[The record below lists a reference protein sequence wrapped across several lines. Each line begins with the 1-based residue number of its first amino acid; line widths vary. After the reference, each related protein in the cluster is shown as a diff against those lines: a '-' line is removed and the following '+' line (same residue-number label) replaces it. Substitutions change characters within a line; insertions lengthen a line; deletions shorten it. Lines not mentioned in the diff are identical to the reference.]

1 MKKFRILLLALA
13 LALAFCACGEKNEP
27 EEVTTAETSETESVE
42 LTPTPASTELGSGR
56 FETFEAAF
64 TGAETFAGAD
74 GSEVLRVYFDFT
86 NCSDETV
93 SAQDRLLIS
102 AVQDGKTLVW
112 AETENAGA
120 DNSALRLQPGHKIRC
135 TLDYKLVSSSPVA
148 ILLDDAEGHTVS
160 ALLPLD
166 QLPGA
171 PEDEASAEPSAEETT
186 TQLAAQCDLFGLYNI
201 TITGGTVDESGRVMT
216 VSVDF
221 TNHSDP
227 QEADIWSCIR
237 MFAYQDGVEL
247 TFVEPEEE
255 TIELAALGQT
265 ITTSNSFE
273 LRGEGPVLVELY
285 GFRETEPCAGLV
297 IPIA

>member
-13 LALAFCACGEKNEP
+13 LALAFCACGEKT

-64 TGAETFAGAD
+64 TGAETFTIAD
-74 GSEVLRVYFDFT
+74 GSEVMRVYFDFT
-86 NCSDETV
+86 NCSDESV

-112 AETENAGA
+112 AETENAEA

-265 ITTSNSFE
+265 ITTSNTFE
-273 LRGEGPVLVELY
+273 LRGEGHVLVELY

>member
-13 LALAFCACGEKNEP
+13 LALAFCACGEKT

-64 TGAETFAGAD
+64 TGAETFTIAD
-74 GSEVLRVYFDFT
+74 GSEVMRVYFDFT
-86 NCSDETV
+86 NCSDESV

-112 AETENAGA
+112 AETENAEA

-265 ITTSNSFE
+265 ITTSNTFE

>member
-13 LALAFCACGEKNEP
+13 LALAFCACGEKT

-64 TGAETFAGAD
+64 TGAETFTGAD
-74 GSEVLRVYFDFT
+74 GSEVMRVYFDFT
-86 NCSDETV
+86 NCSDESV

-112 AETENAGA
+112 AETENAEA

-265 ITTSNSFE
+265 ITTSNTFE